1 MANGQKAF
9 AAALSA
15 GKSSGE
21 YESSKNLF
29 QDIYGDIDFER
40 QSSAIRGEQRE
51 TAIDTALSV
60 AELGSTLWGGYKD
73 KQEFKLDTSRV
84 EKMLGEDGSPLQ
96 SVEVG
101 SKGKL
106 WKDLNPVEKAFQT
119 KQYRFGEGDSSYTLG
134 KEDVTLS
141 AGISKYGGDSS
152 MLEKF
157 KTPTLLDEATN
168 SDNFNI
174 AGTLTKG
181 LRKVLGMG
189 KEDDL
194 GSTLE
199 NPFKTTETGQAFRMA
214 KERGFDIGSTI
225 YGEVDGKQKSWL
237 YEYAK

>member
-1 MANGQKAF
+1 MANGKKAF
-9 AAALSA
+9 AAALGA
-15 GKSSGE
+15 GKASGE
-21 YESSKNLF
+21 YGASKNLF

-73 KQEFKLDTSRV
+73 KQEFQLDTSRV
-84 EKMLGEDGSPLQ
+84 EKMLEKD

-119 KQYRFGEGDSSYTLG
+119 KQYRFGDGDSSYTLG
-134 KEDVTLS
+134 REDVTLA

-152 MLEKF
+152 LLEKF
-157 KTPTLLDEATN
+157 KTPTLFDEATN
-168 SDNFNI
+168 SDNFSI
-174 AGTLTKG
+174 SGSLTEG
-181 LRKVLGMG
+181 VRKVLGMG

-199 NPFKTTETGQAFRMA
+199 NPFKVTGVGQAFKMA